1 MEHNCTLPNPTG
13 PAGLPPVARRARFVV
28 AGVRQRQL
36 CVNRLPRNHA
46 GPCGPASH
54 ARAVRWRGG
63 RAAPTVPPV
72 CAPAAR
78 APAAPAA
85 HDGRAVPACAQPARR
100 AGLARWRGPDTGS
113 GAQTQPAGK
122 PEPVRFDKT
131 GQVPPAGT
139 RKT

>member
-1 MEHNCTLPNPTG
+1 MEHNCSLPKPTG

-28 AGVRQRQL
+28 AGFRQRQL
-36 CVNRLPRNHA
+36 CVNRLPHQHA

-63 RAAPTVPPV
+63 RCAPTVPPV

-78 APAAPAA
+78 AQAAPAA

-113 GAQTQPAGK
+113 GAHQPPARGI
-122 PEPVRFDKT
+122 EPVRFSKNR
-131 GQVPPAGT
+131 AGAPG
-139 RKT
+139 RG